1 MVNLAERCFLLIAS
15 VPYQTAA
22 RGGISGL
29 MRFCWVN
36 GRLGWPLVISIVFV
50 TLSAL
55 VLDYVWRTVIIPADK
70 LFIYAAAIELTVMV
84 LLVALWTFVRPRFA
98 K

>member
-1 MVNLAERCFLLIAS
+1 MR
-15 VPYQTAA
+15 
-22 RGGISGL
+22 
-29 MRFCWVN
+29 RFCWIN

-55 VLDYVWRTVIIPADK
+55 VLDYVWRTVVIPADK
-70 LFIYAAAIELTVMV
+70 LFIYAAAIELTVIV
-84 LLVALWTFVRPRFA
+84 LLAALWTFFQPRPA